1 MITASELGKL
11 TATVKMAEERAS
23 ITPMAP
29 PPRQAMPKTP
39 MPFWML
45 PINAIAQQVS
55 KQRPHSLDLPQHSP
69 TYGAKNIGKFYHQ
82 SRDPHQFAVDGLLL
96 DKPGA
101 PNHLTQVGIA
111 SDGTEAD
118 MLNYNPHARGSV
130 PFKNLGSSGPQMR
143 APLPTKE
150 DLFMPQWQVNNGKLQ
165 RGTDKNQGK
174 FFRSLTRPSKFDD
187 TPELPDIGP
196 FGKIENK
203 AMRNGTYPE

>member
-11 TATVKMAEERAS
+11 TARVKMAEERAS

-69 TYGAKNIGKFYHQ
+69 TYGAKNIGKHYYPSH
-82 SRDPHQFAVDGLLL
+82 DPHQFAVDGLLL
-96 DKPGA
+96 DKPGSLNDFA
-101 PNHLTQVGIA
+101 QVGIA
-111 SDGTEAD
+111 RNRHGTEAD
-118 MLNYNPHARGSV
+118 MLKYNPYARGYV
-130 PFKNLGSSGPQMR
+130 PFKDLGSSGPQMR

-150 DLFMPQWQVNNGKLQ
+150 DLFMPQWQANNGRLQ

-174 FFRSLTRPSKFDD
+174 FFQ